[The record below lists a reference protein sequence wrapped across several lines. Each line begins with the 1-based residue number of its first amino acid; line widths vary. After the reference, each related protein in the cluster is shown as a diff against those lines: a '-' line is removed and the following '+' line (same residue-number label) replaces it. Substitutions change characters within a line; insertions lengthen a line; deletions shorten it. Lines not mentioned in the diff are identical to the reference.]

1 MDRQKAIL
9 TLGNLIV
16 SDVCEQKSGHWGK
29 KGKNG
34 ESERGGMKLTLSSM
48 NRTTQQSFSASKI
61 VT

>member
-9 TLGNLIV
+9 TLGNRIV

-29 KGKNG
+29 KSKNG